1 MTKPIIVVCSFFA
14 VYAILTTFRGMPI
27 DHDHALVFIIS
38 HDESVNDAN
47 NYAGITQK
55 KWEIWRSKQGD
66 IRHLPRYV
74 RELPG
79 DPKLNPLKDPKV
91 DITIIKRYYYDTLHR
106 WHAWDIHPALQLIYA
121 DFVTLVGREAV
132 KEVQKLVGVEADGM
146 WGDGTAD
153 AVKTFNADFEA
164 KRSQNPDYAWQ
175 VFLEFDAQ
183 KRAVFQSLA
192 KKNPEKD
199 DSDLQKWLKRS
210 DALKTYMQ
218 PVLTG
223 KK

>member
-1 MTKPIIVVCSFFA
+1 MTKPIIAVCSFFA

-27 DHDHALVFIIS
+27 DHDHALVFIIA

-74 RELPG
+74 RELAGTPE
-79 DPKLNPLKDPKV
+79 LNPLKDPKV
-91 DITIIKRYYYDTLHR
+91 DITIIKRYYYDALHR

-132 KEVQKLVGVEADGM
+132 EEVQKLVGVEADGM

-153 AVKTFNADFEA
+153 AIRTFNADFEV
-164 KRSQNPDYAWQ
+164 KRSQNPDYAWK

-183 KRAVFQSLA
+183 KREVFKSLVKENP
-192 KKNPEKD
+192 KKYTD
-199 DSDLQKWLKRS
+199 HLQNWLKRA
-210 DALKTYMQ
+210 DDLKTYMQ
-218 PVLTG
+218 PIFTG